1 MCLLK
6 IENMYKKYKQNWVLE
21 NINFNIK
28 QGEFVAIIGASGS
41 GKSTLMNVI
50 AGLDNVNKGSIK
62 IKGEEIT
69 KLTNN
74 EKTIF
79 RRKNIGYIYQLYN
92 LIPTLSVKENII
104 LPIVLDEKKV
114 NYERLYSLVKELKL
128 ENLLNRLPNELSG
141 GQQKKVAI
149 ARALVTNPSIIIA
162 DEPTG
167 NLDTKEALKIIKK
180 IKYYNTKLNQTIL
193 LVTHDMRIA
202 KMAKRIIE
210 IKDGKI
216 IKDKI
221 NE

>member
-62 IKGEEIT
+62 IKGKEIT

-79 RRKNIGYIYQLYN
+79 RRKNIGYIYQFYN

-114 NYERLYSLVKELKL
+114 NYERFYSLVKELKL

-141 GQQKKVAI
+141 GQQQKVAI